1 MNSIVTKNLHAKIG
15 DFELQDINLSIPEG
29 SIIGLIGRN
38 GAGKTTLFKT
48 LNGTYLKTSGEMKI
62 AGMDYADSEK
72 EIRMTMA
79 VVYDVFTGNPY
90 ARVKFLRKIYMQSHP
105 MFDVNLFDELI
116 EKFGIDDKKRVVNLS
131 FGMQKKLM
139 LILAL
144 SVHPTIL
151 LLDEPLIGIDPIDK
165 NEFIKLIQAYMEYD
179 KHSIILSSHQVDDL
193 QKIADYIMFINNGK
207 IVLFEDKET
216 LLDQYKIVILDK
228 EDERKK
234 LLINPTTNSLGIQGL
249 IHTDDLK
256 DLQVNTKPASLEQI
270 FVHLCT

>member
-1 MNSIVTKNLHAKIG
+1 MNSIVTKNLHAEIG

-48 LNGTYLKTSGEMKI
+48 LNGTYLKTSGEIKI

-72 EIRMTMA
+72 EIRMSMA

-105 MFDVNLFDELI
+105 MFDVVLFDELI
-116 EKFGIDDKKRVVNLS
+116 DKFGIDVKKRVVNLS

-165 NEFIKLIQAYMEYD
+165 NEFIKLIQAYMEND

-207 IVLFEDKET
+207 IVLFENKET
-216 LLDQYKIVILDK
+216 LLEQYKIVIFDK

-234 LLINPTTNSLGIQGL
+234 LLINPTINSLGIQGL
-249 IHTDDLK
+249 IQTNDLK